1 MILPFVV
8 TWKQGDADRLLLENV
23 RHTDKAGYN
32 SGNGQGCLRGTRVDI
47 ILQLERWL
55 KDKGDH
61 RVFWLNGLAGT
72 GKSTI
77 ARTFAEIGFA
87 DGKLG
92 ASFFCSRDFEDRSN
106 LQAIFPTPAFQL
118 AYRYL
123 PFREK
128 LLRVLRAN
136 PGVGQES
143 LCSQMERI
151 IVGPLKA
158 TRIRTLIIIDALDEC
173 KDEEPA
179 SAILSILSRY
189 VDEIPYVK
197 FFITGRP
204 EPRIRSGFRLESL
217 TPVTEVL
224 KLHEVKPEVVDSDI
238 KLFFR
243 TQLTHLARTRSDCD
257 VTEVWPSSSDIEILC
272 KKAAGFFIYASTV
285 VKFVASEDNPPVK
298 RLALIT
304 SLPESTAEEGK
315 SGIDQLYTKI
325 LEHAFHNIHT
335 DGSQHHS
342 CFQATVGAVVLI
354 FNPSLSR
361 AFQNS
366 WDMTPQTS
374 AAPSDPSTL
383 SSLSQ
388 IAQKIQFS
396 PSTSHSLT
404 SSQTQSDA

>member
-1 MILPFVV
+1 M
-8 TWKQGDADRLLLENV
+8 QNM
-23 RHTDKAGYN
+23 RHTDEAGYN
-32 SGNGQGCLRGTRVDI
+32 SGNSQGCLMGTRVDVL
-47 ILQLERWL
+47 LQLEHWL
-55 KDKGDH
+55 GDKGDH

-77 ARTFAEIGFA
+77 AQTFAEISFA

-106 LQAIFPTPAFQL
+106 LQAIFPTLAFQL

-136 PGVGQES
+136 PGVGRGS

-204 EPRIRSGFRLESL
+204 EPRIRSGFRLQSL

-224 KLHEVKPEVVDSDI
+224 KLHEVKPEAVDSDI

-243 TQLTHLARTRSDCD
+243 TQLT
-257 VTEVWPSSSDIEILC
+257 
-272 KKAAGFFIYASTV
+272 
-285 VKFVASEDNPPVK
+285 
-298 RLALIT
+298 RLA
-304 SLPESTAEEGK
+304 K
-315 SGIDQLYTKI
+315 
-325 LEHAFHNIHT
+325 N
-335 DGSQHHS
+335 
-342 CFQATVGAVVLI
+342 
-354 FNPSLSR
+354 
-361 AFQNS
+361 
-366 WDMTPQTS
+366 
-374 AAPSDPSTL
+374 
-383 SSLSQ
+383 
-388 IAQKIQFS
+388 
-396 PSTSHSLT
+396 
-404 SSQTQSDA
+404 